1 MDTDAAKLRRSM
13 QELNSAELA
22 NESADRHG
30 GAMERK
36 HSGMGIASFIIS
48 IVAGLSLFAIIVV
61 AGVLEVS
68 TPGGL
73 GEDSIA
79 AGIIG
84 LLIIAMIFVSM
95 VALGLGIAGLVQKN
109 RKKIFA
115 LLGTIFSALSCVG
128 TLTILVIG
136 MVSG

>member
-1 MDTDAAKLRRSM
+1 
-13 QELNSAELA
+13 
-22 NESADRHG
+22 
-30 GAMERK
+30 
-36 HSGMGIASFIIS
+36 
-48 IVAGLSLFAIIVV
+48 
-61 AGVLEVS
+61 VS

-84 LLIIAMIFVSM
+84 LLIMAMIFVSM